1 MGRTILLSEPGL
13 AAAAAVIAAAAVPR
27 RIRPVSAVDPA
38 AATSAAAK
46 PLRGQ
51 AHKLTAFDP
60 RHSIQD
66 IRPKPIASKTI
77 ARELGMW
84 TRHAIVLFG
93 LLTGL
98 CGFAAAASAQDFHI
112 EEVNAARSVNAA
124 DIKPGAIVFSD
135 HTGASAVDSE
145 T

>member
-66 IRPKPIASKTI
+66 IRPKTFDPRHSTQDIRPKPIASKTI

-112 EEVNAARSVNAA
+112 EEVTAA
-124 DIKPGAIVFSD
+124 
-135 HTGASAVDSE
+135 
-145 T
+145 